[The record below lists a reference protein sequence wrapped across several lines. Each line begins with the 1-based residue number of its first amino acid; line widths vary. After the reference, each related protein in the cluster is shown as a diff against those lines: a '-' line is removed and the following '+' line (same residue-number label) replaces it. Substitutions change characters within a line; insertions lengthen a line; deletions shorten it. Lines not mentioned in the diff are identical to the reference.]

1 MLTLTCRV
9 LLVALMSRSQ
19 PLQSLIAEN
28 EWPQKCLP
36 GCSRGHP
43 RSVCGSNG
51 RLYKSS
57 CAFQRA
63 QCVNP
68 QLRAVPRS
76 GCTDPLKSKCQS
88 ARSQALES
96 RALSD
101 TVAVFVPECNAD
113 GSFLQ
118 VQCHN
123 QTGYCWCSTPDGK
136 PVSRTTVMDFR
147 PNCTGHLPQEAEQ
160 RRRDRGHWRPTSEP
174 QRPNRAPAA
183 GITAPPFWVTI
194 QQNSEP
200 KKNRSVKNSPRT
212 CERER
217 ATLLAQRWQE
227 DTFVPECTADGRYN
241 PVQCLIGT
249 GYCWCV
255 RTDTGRPLPGT
266 SKRNKLPDC
275 SPEQPRVGQPSQSSN
290 TYRDRPLPGCPGARK
305 VQFLQSLLRALQLE
319 AQHVAKQTEGR
330 TRLAVPGSESTPAFP
345 PSPSP
350 AADSESSEPQE
361 PQVVLRWHFQRLDR
375 DHNGVLSERE
385 ARPLRLYLR
394 QSLRPRRC
402 AKKFAQYCD
411 QDHDRMLSLN
421 ELSVCLG
428 V

>member
-1 MLTLTCRV
+1 APCLS
-9 LLVALMSRSQ
+9 LVSQ

-76 GCTDPLKSKCQS
+76 GCTGRYHSRGDASQKAGSKCQS

-147 PNCTGHLPQEAEQ
+147 PNCTGEPSPLKAERMVKEFRLSLMQ
-160 RRRDRGHWRPTSEP
+160 ASVKGPR
-174 QRPNRAPAA
+174 
-183 GITAPPFWVTI
+183 ITAPPFWVTI
-194 QQNSEP
+194 HIIKHNKAPTGSNS
-200 KKNRSVKNSPRT
+200 SVGPDSPRT

-266 SKRNKLPDC
+266 SKRTC
-275 SPEQPRVGQPSQSSN
+275 WCVCVW
-290 TYRDRPLPGCPGARK
+290 TGCPGARK
-305 VQFLQSLLRALQLE
+305 VQFLQSLLRAL
-319 AQHVAKQTEGR
+319 

-421 ELSVCLG
+421 EQGLKAALVSREG
-428 V
+428 

>member
-1 MLTLTCRV
+1 GCHPTRIKRY
-9 LLVALMSRSQ
+9 SR
-19 PLQSLIAEN
+19 
-28 EWPQKCLP
+28 WPQKCLP

-76 GCTDPLKSKCQS
+76 GCTGRYHSRGD
-88 ARSQALES
+88 ASQKALES

-147 PNCTGHLPQEAEQ
+147 PNCTGEPSPLKAE
-160 RRRDRGHWRPTSEP
+160 RM
-174 QRPNRAPAA
+174 
-183 GITAPPFWVTI
+183 
-194 QQNSEP
+194 
-200 KKNRSVKNSPRT
+200 VKEFRLSLMQANSPRT

-266 SKRNKLPDC
+266 SKRTC
-275 SPEQPRVGQPSQSSN
+275 WCVCVW
-290 TYRDRPLPGCPGARK
+290 TGCPGARK

-330 TRLAVPGSESTPAFP
+330 S
-345 PSPSP
+345 
-350 AADSESSEPQE
+350 PQE

-428 V
+428 VTFCTGQELQTVPDFRPMYCPACSTGEPF

>member
-1 MLTLTCRV
+1 MVKTRGHVSLSAPCAVLQRFTRTITSLSLQLNLLNCLNKMTCF
-9 LLVALMSRSQ
+9 LLCRSYSRFA

-147 PNCTGHLPQEAEQ
+147 PNCTGE
-160 RRRDRGHWRPTSEP
+160 
-174 QRPNRAPAA
+174 
-183 GITAPPFWVTI
+183 
-194 QQNSEP
+194 
-200 KKNRSVKNSPRT
+200 
-212 CERER
+212 
-217 ATLLAQRWQE
+217 
-227 DTFVPECTADGRYN
+227 
-241 PVQCLIGT
+241 
-249 GYCWCV
+249 
-255 RTDTGRPLPGT
+255 
-266 SKRNKLPDC
+266 
-275 SPEQPRVGQPSQSSN
+275 
-290 TYRDRPLPGCPGARK
+290 
-305 VQFLQSLLRALQLE
+305 
-319 AQHVAKQTEGR
+319 
-330 TRLAVPGSESTPAFP
+330 
-345 PSPSP
+345 PSPLK
-350 AADSESSEPQE
+350 A
-361 PQVVLRWHFQRLDR
+361 
-375 DHNGVLSERE
+375 ERMVKE
-385 ARPLRLYLR
+385 FR
-394 QSLRPRRC
+394 
-402 AKKFAQYCD
+402 
-411 QDHDRMLSLN
+411 LSLIEKCN
-421 ELSVCLG
+421 HLLEICQCYVIFFLTSVF
-428 V
+428 